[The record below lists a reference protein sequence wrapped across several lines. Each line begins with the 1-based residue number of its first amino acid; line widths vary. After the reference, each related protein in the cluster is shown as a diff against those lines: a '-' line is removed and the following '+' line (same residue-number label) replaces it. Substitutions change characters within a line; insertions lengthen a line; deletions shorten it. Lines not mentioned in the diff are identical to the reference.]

1 MCKLNCQDFLQMPKK
16 RLMVTEKI
24 SYQGGLLSIVELERT
39 QVTRTTIEQFYYTRC
54 PGPLFLTLHSQMY
67 FHSSSSRHEQYAS
80 MRSKRLHSKSHH
92 SLSSNTSGVDS
103 GYTSSASGTPS
114 PTTSEA
120 HTEGHISR
128 PSIDSPPSILSI
140 VTESSLATDTTSA
153 TSPKKKLNR
162 PKKAALPP
170 RHPDLVYS
178 CPRPLAFPFHNDGH
192 FLPVAEADPRDVARI
207 TPSRALPSIKS
218 GKASTIV
225 SAPFDHQSSFGS
237 IHYEVNDSRIDT
249 ASISSRSASILSS
262 VQRGTVRSLRSLFQI
277 PSTNEHECTTHPD
290 RLPRLEIK
298 RGTVQTLRDLFVK
311 RQTTPVTPSYPH
323 QDVHH
328 ATSKTPFVSQPGFSS
343 SATTQSSNS
352 TSASRRFKDLF
363 NFRSSQKMTN
373 PKPQT
378 QAQAQTQTQTQTQ
391 TTPSKPPVSRSSA
404 FAARNFWVGR
414 TDNERSS
421 KKTAS
426 VAPLPTTPH
435 NYPKVPTT
443 PPTAN
448 RPIEVQVPKQ
458 KKTIKSE
465 IKKLFSR
472 KESPAP
478 VPAPTEA
485 QIKPSVALPE
495 AVATPAP
502 RRSFFPTLKR
512 DNSVAPRPQEP
523 VKPKQVT
530 AEPVQPQPTQAPLT
544 VGRMWKSFK
553 KLIGKKSS
561 RVGVI

>member
-1 MCKLNCQDFLQMPKK
+1 
-16 RLMVTEKI
+16 
-24 SYQGGLLSIVELERT
+24 
-39 QVTRTTIEQFYYTRC
+39 
-54 PGPLFLTLHSQMY
+54 MY
-67 FHSSSSRHEQYAS
+67 FHSSGSRHEQYAS

-120 HTEGHISR
+120 QDIHTSR

-153 TSPKKKLNR
+153 TPSKKKLNR

-207 TPSRALPSIKS
+207 TPSRPLPSIKS

-237 IHYEVNDSRIDT
+237 IHQVNDSRIDT
-249 ASISSRSASILSS
+249 ASISSRSASLLSS

-311 RQTTPVTPSYPH
+311 RQSTPVTPSYPH
-323 QDVHH
+323 QNVHH
-328 ATSKTPFVSQPGFSS
+328 STSKTPLVQPGFSS
-343 SATTQSSNS
+343 SPTTQPSSN
-352 TSASRRFKDLF
+352 RFRDLF
-363 NFRSSQKMTN
+363 TFRSTPKMTN

-378 QAQAQTQTQTQTQ
+378 A
-391 TTPSKPPVSRSSA
+391 PKPPVSRSSA

-414 TDNERSS
+414 TDNERSP

-426 VAPLPTTPH
+426 VAPLPTTPLE
-435 NYPKVPTT
+435 YPKVPTT
-443 PPTAN
+443 PPTVNHEA
-448 RPIEVQVPKQ
+448 QVPKQ
-458 KKTIKSE
+458 KKKTIKSE

-472 KESPAP
+472 KESAP
-478 VPAPTEA
+478 VPAPAEA
-485 QIKPSVALPE
+485 PLKPSIALPE
-495 AVATPAP
+495 AITPA
-502 RRSFFPTLKR
+502 RRSFFPSLKR
-512 DNSVAPRPQEP
+512 DSPRPQEP

-530 AEPVQPQPTQAPLT
+530 VDPVQQQQPAQPLT